1 MKKLLFALALLVA
14 LPATASAHSG
24 LVSANPA
31 ANVEITLLPQ
41 VIELAFTE
49 ELIVIGDSVVNTISL
64 IDPTGAPIALSDIA
78 VTGAT
83 LSATIPEANY
93 PSGSYRV
100 EYKIVSA
107 DGHKLSESYNFTLN
121 APTLLAL
128 PTEAS
133 EEANE
138 ATNEATGGNG
148 VIPLP
153 IVGAI
158 AIVVALGG
166 FFALRA
172 RKK

>member
-1 MKKLLFALALLVA
+1 
-14 LPATASAHSG
+14 

-49 ELIVIGDSVVNTISL
+49 ELMVIGDNVVNTISL

-133 EEANE
+133 KEDGESNE
-138 ATNEATGGNG
+138 GDG